1 MNIILLGAPGA
12 GKGTQASRL
21 KRKHHFEHLA
31 TGDMLR
37 SEVSHNTQL
46 GMRVKSVMES
56 GQLVSDDLIL
66 ELIER
71 HVHSA
76 GDRIVFDGY
85 PRNISQAESLNK
97 VMSAQHRSI
106 DKVILIDVGESELI
120 ERICGR
126 FTCIQCLTGYHT
138 QFKPTKVE
146 GVCDICGSTD
156 FSRRS
161 DDDVETIKSRLE
173 IFRRDTETVLPYYDQ
188 KGLLF
193 KIEGR
198 SNMDEVTDQIENVL
212 GIV

>member
-21 KRKHHFEHLA
+21 KRKHHFVHLA

-37 SEVSHNTQL
+37 LEVSRNTEI
-46 GMRVKSVMES
+46 GKRVKSVMER
-56 GQLVSDDLIL
+56 GLLVSDDLIL
-66 ELIER
+66 EMIEQQ
-71 HVHSA
+71 VQQAAS
-76 GDRIVFDGY
+76 RIAFDGY
-85 PRNISQAESLNK
+85 PRNISQAESLDK
-97 VMSAQHRSI
+97 LMSAHDRRI

-126 FTCIQCLTGYHT
+126 FTCSQCLTGYHT
-138 QFKPTKVE
+138 QFKPTKVD
-146 GVCDICGSTD
+146 GVCDVCGSTD
-156 FSRRS
+156 FSKRS

-188 KGLLF
+188 KGLLY
-193 KIEGR
+193 KVEGR
-198 SNMDEVTDQIENVL
+198 SNIDEVTDQIEKVL

>member
-12 GKGTQASRL
+12 GKGTQAARL
-21 KRKHHFEHLA
+21 KRKHHFDHLA

-37 SEVSHNTQL
+37 SEVAQNSEI
-46 GMRVKSVMES
+46 GVRVKSVMES

-66 ELIER
+66 EMIER
-71 HVHSA
+71 YVRKA
-76 GDRIVFDGY
+76 GSRIVFDGY
-85 PRNISQAESLNK
+85 PRNISQAESLNR
-97 VMSAQHRSI
+97 VMSDQNRSI
-106 DKVILIDVGESELI
+106 DGVILIDVGEAELV

-126 FTCIQCLTGYHT
+126 FTCSQCLTGYHT
-138 QFKPTKVE
+138 QFKPTKVD
-146 GVCDICGSTD
+146 GVCDVCGSTE

-161 DDDVETIKSRLE
+161 DDDVKTVKSRLE

-188 KGLLF
+188 KGLLY

-198 SNMDEVTDQIENVL
+198 SNMDEVTDQIEKVL